1 MTVAHALQRQ
11 LDKKNWTQ
19 QDAADALKTSRLTVN
34 QLLNDRRGM
43 TPDMALRLEKVFGV
57 SAEKWME
64 LQARQDLDD
73 ARRGYTVRQR

>member
-1 MTVAHALQRQ
+1 MTVAQALQRQ

-19 QDAADALKTSRLTVN
+19 QNAADALKTSRYSVN

-64 LQARQDLDD
+64 LQARQDLED

>member
-1 MTVAHALQRQ
+1 MTVAQALQRQ
-11 LDKKNWTQ
+11 LDKKDWTQ
-19 QDAADALKTSRLTVN
+19 QEAADALKISRYSVN